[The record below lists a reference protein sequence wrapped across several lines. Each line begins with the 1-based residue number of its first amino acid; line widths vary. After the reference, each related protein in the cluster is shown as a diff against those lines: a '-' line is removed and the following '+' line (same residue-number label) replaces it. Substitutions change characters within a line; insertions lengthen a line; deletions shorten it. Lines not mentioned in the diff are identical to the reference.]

1 MWRPLLRSL
10 DRWVDLKATRMEWEH
25 CFERG
30 ITASFE
36 SYFVS
41 VNGEATAVPCRRK
54 PSCGGVHEVREL
66 SRGRFVAVPVD
77 PECPCSS
84 FPVTPEDLDPLR
96 FDFDRLLGDFAEALT
111 ITGGVEHR
119 RPRPRLARLG
129 VASHADWPV
138 FLGLPRKPSES
149 LILVERV
156 RQEVDGRSLL
166 LFPTPARLDV
176 DTRATANARN
186 VGLAFLDD
194 LLVFEPRKGW
204 LATRELE
211 EVFPAPRARAPKL
224 RRLQLPPKTSWRQ
237 IVVTLLKNGRISVS
251 LAVGGHAQS
260 YTRAEM
266 GFETQKGGEATAW
279 TALVGAATLGCIP
292 VSRGHASG
300 ERDEKARNRS
310 REITAALRRVVDVE
324 GQAFKLS
331 NEAPFAGA
339 KRSRV
344 RGYWPLFKLRHED
357 DRFER
362 DLGNYPRAAADLA
375 EEDADD

>member
-1 MWRPLLRSL
+1 
-10 DRWVDLKATRMEWEH
+10 
-25 CFERG
+25 
-30 ITASFE
+30 
-36 SYFVS
+36 
-41 VNGEATAVPCRRK
+41 
-54 PSCGGVHEVREL
+54 
-66 SRGRFVAVPVD
+66 VPVD

-111 ITGGVEHR
+111 ITGRVEHR

-129 VASHADWPV
+129 VASHAEWPV
-138 FLGLPRKPSES
+138 FVGLPRRPSES
-149 LILVERV
+149 LVLVERV
-156 RQEVDGRSLL
+156 RQEVDGRSVL
-166 LFPTPARLDV
+166 LFPTPARLDAE
-176 DTRATANARN
+176 TRAAAMARD

-211 EVFPAPRARAPKL
+211 EVFPARRARTPKL
-224 RRLQLPPKTSWRQ
+224 RRLQLPPGTSWRQ

-251 LAVGGHAQS
+251 HALGGHAQS
-260 YTRAEM
+260 YTRAEL

-279 TALVGAATLGCIP
+279 TALKGAATIGCIP
-292 VSRGHASG
+292 ASRADSSG

-310 REITAALRRVVDVE
+310 REITTALRRVVGVE

-331 NEAPFAGA
+331 DEAPFGGA
-339 KRSRV
+339 KRSRLH
-344 RGYWPLFKLRHED
+344 GYWPLFKLRHED

-362 DLGNYPRAAADLA
+362 DLGNYPGTAADLPD
-375 EEDADD
+375 EGADD